1 MKVKFDVNKQREF
14 FNLILLKTSRKDLA
28 KELSI
33 SERCL
38 KDWSMGYHL
47 ISKDIYEKL
56 SITYGIDYSKYVT
69 FLPDNWGQSLGGKIT
84 VSKIGNIQEH
94 MKNVY
99 KNRRSLFGR
108 VQHIKNIKA
117 AHPLSLLVKKLDLD
131 ALPLIATMLLTDG
144 HVYKRRKIY
153 EVGFSSKS
161 TVLSDLFLELVY
173 LWNDKFNFSRY
184 KDKNGVLRNYAYLPE
199 NNDIVNLIPS
209 YKTSPRKQTKTEYF
223 NEAQPS
229 LDFLSKQDRIYKII
243 CSRIALS
250 TDGCLSIHFN
260 RRKNRTRVS
269 GKLMLSCAHPF
280 LCKEWKRI
288 FSDIGLNFQIVS
300 GKNKWGGI
308 VGLYCYKK
316 TDIEKFY
323 KYGGFIEGV
332 TISGKS
338 RYFTGKEKN
347 ELLKRYLEAQ
357 EAIYLWARKER
368 IHSRD
373 AQVG

>member
-1 MKVKFDVNKQREF
+1 MKVKFDANKQKEF
-14 FNLILLKTSRKDLA
+14 FNFILLESSRKDLA
-28 KELSI
+28 KELSV
-33 SERCL
+33 SERRV
-38 KDWSMGYHL
+38 KDWSNGYHL

-56 SITYGIDYSKYVT
+56 SITYGINYSKHVN
-69 FLPDNWGQSLGGKIT
+69 FLPDNWGQSLGGKTT
-84 VSKIGNIQEH
+84 VSKIENIQEH

-117 AHPLSLLVKKLDLD
+117 VHPLSLEVKKLDLD

-144 HVYKRRKIY
+144 HVYKRGKMY
-153 EVGFSSKS
+153 EIGFSSKS

-173 LWNDKFNFSRY
+173 LWSDKFTFSRY

-199 NNDIVNLIPS
+199 DNDIVKITPS
-209 YKTSPRKQTKTEYF
+209 YKTSPHRQTKIQYF
-223 NEAQPS
+223 NEKQPS
-229 LDFLSKQDRIYKII
+229 LDFLLKQDRVYKIL

-260 RRKNRTRVS
+260 RRKNRTRIS

-280 LCKEWKRI
+280 LCQEWKRV
-288 FSDIGLNFQIVS
+288 FSDIGLNFQAVAD
-300 GKNKWGGI
+300 KNKWGGL

-332 TISGKS
+332 AISGKS
-338 RYFTGKEKN
+338 RYFNGKEKN
-347 ELLKRYLEAQ
+347 ELLRRYLETQ
-357 EAIYLWARKER
+357 EAVYLWARKER
-368 IHSRD
+368 ICSRD
-373 AQVG
+373 AQCG